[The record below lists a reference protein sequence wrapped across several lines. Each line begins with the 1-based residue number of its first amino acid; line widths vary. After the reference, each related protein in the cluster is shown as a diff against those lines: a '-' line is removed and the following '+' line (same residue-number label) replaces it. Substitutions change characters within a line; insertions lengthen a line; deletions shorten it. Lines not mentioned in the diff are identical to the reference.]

1 MLLTLIAV
9 STGFA
14 ATSESSFVMKK
25 VEPENGEIMIV
36 NSAPV
41 DDIYVND
48 INVKVQKKLKLI
60 SENEKKGILKSQILE
75 RFERDGQW
83 CFIKIIIR
91 QTPEGDII
99 KEEIMECADT
109 EHGRTDKEKIAEL
122 EKQIELEKAKK
133 PGYWELF
140 AAFYYKDLDAPEYC
154 RLYSQSSH
162 AFKTFGKACLTIEGK
177 WEKR

>member
-25 VEPENGEIMIV
+25 VEPENGEIMV
-36 NSAPV
+36 VESAPV

-48 INVKVQKKLKLI
+48 INEKVQKKLQLI

-91 QTPEGDII
+91 QTPEGDIV

-109 EHGRTDKEKIAEL
+109 EHGRTDKERIAEL
-122 EKQIELEKAKK
+122 EKLIELEKAKK

-140 AAFYYKDLDAPEYC
+140 AAFYYKDLNAPEYC
-154 RLYSQSSH
+154 RLYSQPSH
-162 AFKTFGKACLTIEGK
+162 AFKTFGRACLTIEGN